1 MSEGVMV
8 RGLVLGGRA
17 RVLAVVADATA
28 QEIVSAHG
36 LTGAAAQLCA
46 QGVVATLLMSA
57 HVKGE
62 ERLMVQVQASQPRFA
77 FHGEAR
83 ADGSVR
89 ARLSPSWI
97 PRLDRVEGVLMAIK
111 WDGNTELYRGA
122 AELRESFE
130 ASLQEYLVSSQQTH
144 GVVRMRVMVDEDG
157 RVRVASGLLV
167 EMLGGQMEAAAFEP
181 LIEPLRGAE
190 MGEVMTGFAFGQ
202 LLGGP
207 VEVLESRPVTLRR
220 TTQARVE
227 AMLRGLGA
235 PELRALIEEQGSAS
249 VTCQFTNETF
259 TVDKDRLVELV
270 QELEAPV

>member
-1 MSEGVMV
+1 MAEGVLV

-17 RVLAVVADATA
+17 RVLAVVADSTA
-28 QEIVSAHG
+28 QEIVRAHG
-36 LTGAAAQLCA
+36 LAGAAARICT

-57 HVKGE
+57 HIKDE
-62 ERLMVQVQASQPRFA
+62 ERLMVQVQASKPRFA

-89 ARLSPSWI
+89 ARLSPTWF
-97 PRLDRVEGVLMAIK
+97 PETEQVEGALLAIK
-111 WDGNTELYRGA
+111 WDGDKELYRGV
-122 AELRESFE
+122 AELKESFE

-144 GVVRMRVMVDEDG
+144 GVVRLQVKVDEDG

-181 LIEPLRGAE
+181 LVRPLRSAN

-220 TTQARVE
+220 TTLARVE
-227 AMLRGLGA
+227 GMLRGLGA
-235 PELRALIEEQGSAS
+235 AELRAMAEEQGEAS
-249 VTCQFTNETF
+249 ITCQFTNETF
-259 TVDKDRLVELV
+259 TVGKDRLIELA
-270 QELEAPV
+270 EGLEG